1 MGGGFLWTRRSVT
14 HQPGARMRLLACL
27 AIMAVVLVPAGCE
40 SNDPVAPA
48 DSTIEVSATPATVVV
63 DPNAGISGVAA
74 ITAIVRAK
82 NGTVLPDQA
91 VSFITSQGTLTTLDG
106 DLIDPSDPEITDDD
120 GAAKCVLTTTQT
132 ATVTAR
138 SGNITGTV
146 TVQAASGEVSSIIL
160 NVSTTSVQDCT
171 DVITV
176 TARVVTSGGQP
187 VAGLPVEFFQN
198 TPPSLHEGIFA
209 NTVVISNAAG
219 ESVTTW
225 RPSGASCPD
234 DCSVASGGM
243 DCDPMAELQVSDIS
257 ATIFSNIV
265 TINDDI
271 D

>member
-1 MGGGFLWTRRSVT
+1 
-14 HQPGARMRLLACL
+14 
-27 AIMAVVLVPAGCE
+27 MAKGRTPLAGCE
-40 SNDPVAPA
+40 SGDPTAPA

-63 DPNAGISGVAA
+63 DPNAGISGVSL
-74 ITAIVRAK
+74 ITAILRAK
-82 NGTVLPDQA
+82 NGTRLKDQEMTF
-91 VSFITSQGTLTTLDG
+91 VTSQGTLTTIGG
-106 DLIDPSDPEITDDD
+106 DLIDPGDPQITDDD
-120 GAAKCVLTTTQT
+120 GVAEAILTTTQT

-146 TVQAASGEVSSIIL
+146 TVQTASGEVSSIIL

-219 ESVTTW
+219 ESETTW
-225 RPSGASCPD
+225 RPSGASCLD
-234 DCSVASGGM
+234 DCSVASGGN
-243 DCDPMAELQVSDIS
+243 DCDPMAEIQVSDIS
-257 ATIFSNIV
+257 QTIFSNIV